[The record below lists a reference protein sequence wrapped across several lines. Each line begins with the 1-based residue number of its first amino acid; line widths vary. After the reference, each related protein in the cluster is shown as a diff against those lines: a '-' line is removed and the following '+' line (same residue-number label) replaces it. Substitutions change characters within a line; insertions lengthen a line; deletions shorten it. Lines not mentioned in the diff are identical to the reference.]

1 MEYSLNGPAPAHV
14 NAQNWRVRLAIRQPN
29 ANSRFFGQRKMQ
41 GSQRQV
47 ATTLAVRIA
56 DFPL

>member
-1 MEYSLNGPAPAHV
+1 MEYSLNGPAPAHG
-14 NAQNWRVRLAIRQPN
+14 NAQNWGRRLAISQPN
-29 ANSRFFGQRKMQ
+29 ADSRFFGLQKMQ

>member
-1 MEYSLNGPAPAHV
+1 MEYSVDLPAPAHV
-14 NAQNWRVRLAIRQPN
+14 NARNWAVRLATSRPN
-29 ANSRFFGQRKMQ
+29 ADSWFFGQRKMQ

-47 ATTLAVRIA
+47 ATTLAVRLA